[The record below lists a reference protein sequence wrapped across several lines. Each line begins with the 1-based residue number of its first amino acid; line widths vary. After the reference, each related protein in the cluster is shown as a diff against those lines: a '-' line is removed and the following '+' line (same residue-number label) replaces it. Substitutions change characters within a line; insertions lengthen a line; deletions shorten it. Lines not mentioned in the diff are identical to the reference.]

1 VFRMEDLAGGVQ
13 VVGFPSTYEEAQD
26 LIAPDRIV
34 VVKGRVDLR
43 GRELQLVAMDVRE
56 LNGGSDEEP
65 DAGPPAQGEPL
76 TLAVPA
82 EQCTNGLVS
91 RLKETLAS
99 HPGGVPVTVRLT
111 SNGSAKTLR
120 LADGY
125 RVDGS
130 AGLLAELRMLLGPEA
145 VART

>member
-13 VVGFPSTYEEAQD
+13 VVGFPSMYEQAQD
-26 LIAPDRIV
+26 LISPDRMV

-43 GRELQLVAMDVRE
+43 GRELQLVALEIRE
-56 LNGGSDEEP
+56 LNGEEDTTPGNGGTSRSD
-65 DAGPPAQGEPL
+65 PL

-82 EQCTNGLVS
+82 EQCTNGLVT

-99 HPGGVPVTVRLT
+99 HPGGVPVTLRLT
-111 SNGSAKTLR
+111 STDGAKMLR

-125 RVDGS
+125 RVDAS
-130 AGLLAELRMLLGPEA
+130 AGLLAELRTLLGPEA
-145 VART
+145 VASR